1 MVDYNLRDRF
11 LNVLKGKTVDRAPVL
26 SVTQTGT
33 VSLME
38 KCGAFWP
45 EAHSNPEKMA
55 ALSLAAHK
63 ITRLEAVRYPYCV
76 TVLSE
81 AMGCKVSRGTKETQ
95 PYVTFPPLGNSG
107 ELPEIPYSL
116 LEKGRIPT
124 VLEATALLKNKTEGS
139 LPLIVGIESPAALC
153 SRLLGADN
161 YLRQLLK
168 SPDYIRECLEI
179 NTDAC
184 IEYANA
190 LFEEGVDAVCVPDGI
205 SGPDILNLEIFELLI
220 KPAYRR
226 FCKQVKGP
234 KILHMC
240 GDASLFLGT
249 LSECGFEGISVEE
262 KVRDLKSAKKNL
274 GNGIC
279 LIGNVASSS
288 TLLCGSREDVKAEAR
303 KSLEGGVDILAPGCG
318 IAPLTP
324 LENMTALVEARD
336 EYCGSVFSCFEDCRS
351 KCYESESYGS
361 RCHKSESYGSG
372 CHESE
377 SYGSGCHE
385 SRYRESESYESNCYE
400 PEY

>member
-1 MVDYNLRDRF
+1 MIEYNLRDRF

-55 ALSLAAHK
+55 ALSLAAHE

-95 PYVTFPPLGNSG
+95 PYVTFPPLENSG
-107 ELPEIPYSL
+107 ELPEIPDSL

-124 VLEATALLKNKTEGS
+124 VLQATALLKNKTEGS

-179 NTDAC
+179 NTEAC

-190 LFEEGVDAVCVPDGI
+190 LFEEGVDAVCIPDGI
-205 SGPDILNLEIFELLI
+205 SGPDLLNLEIFDLLI

-226 FCKQVKGP
+226 FCKQVKGI

-240 GDASLFLGT
+240 GNASPFLET

-262 KVRDLKSAKKNL
+262 KVRDLKSAKKSL

-288 TLLCGSREDVKAEAR
+288 TLLCGSREGVKAEAR

-324 LENMTALVEARD
+324 LENMRALVEARD
-336 EYCGSVFSCFEDCRS
+336 EYYGSSSSCFEGCGSEYHES
-351 KCYESESYGS
+351 KSYNS
-361 RCHKSESYGSG
+361 K
-372 CHESE
+372 CHESK
-377 SYGSGCHE
+377 
-385 SRYRESESYESNCYE
+385 YRESEAYESVCYKS
-400 PEY
+400 EYLKNGLE

>member
-1 MVDYNLRDRF
+1 MIDCNLRDRF
-11 LNVLKGKTVDRAPVL
+11 LNALKGKAMDRVPVL

-38 KCGAFWP
+38 KCGVFWP
-45 EAHSNPEKMA
+45 EAHSDPEKMA
-55 ALSLAAHK
+55 ALSLAAHE
-63 ITRLEAVRYPYCV
+63 ITNLEAVRYPYCV

-81 AMGCKVSRGTKETQ
+81 AMGCEVSRGTKELQ
-95 PYVTFPPLGNSG
+95 PYVKFPPLGKSG
-107 ELPEIPYSL
+107 KLPEIPDSL
-116 LEKGRIPT
+116 LGMGRIPT
-124 VLEATALLKNKTEGS
+124 VLEATAILKNKTEES

-153 SRLLGADN
+153 SRLLGAEN
-161 YLRQLLK
+161 YLGQLLR

-179 NTDAC
+179 NTEAC

-190 LFEEGVDAVCVPDGI
+190 LFEEGADAVCVPDGI
-205 SGPDILNLEIFELLI
+205 SGPDLLSLEIFDRLI
-220 KPAYRR
+220 KPAYRC
-226 FCKQVKGP
+226 FCKKVKGM

-240 GDASLFLGT
+240 GDASPFLET

-262 KVRDLKSAKKNL
+262 KVRDLKSAKKSL

-324 LENMTALVEARD
+324 LENMKALVEARD
-336 EYCGSVFSCFEDCRS
+336 EYYGSATSFFEGCES
-351 KCYESESYGS
+351 KFYEFECYESKSYES
-361 RCHKSESYGSG
+361 KSYESKSYEPE
-372 CHESE
+372 CHESK
-377 SYGSGCHE
+377 YHE
-385 SRYRESESYESNCYE
+385 PEPYESEY
-400 PEY
+400 